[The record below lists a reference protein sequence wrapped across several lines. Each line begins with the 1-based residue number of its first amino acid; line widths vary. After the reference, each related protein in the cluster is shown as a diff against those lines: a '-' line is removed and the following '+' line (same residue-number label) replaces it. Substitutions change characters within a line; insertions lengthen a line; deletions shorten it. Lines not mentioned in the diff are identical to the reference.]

1 MTASTRAFDL
11 DPLDVAA
18 AQAAAETP
26 PQSRAAAAR
35 SQLRSRYLSTVS
47 RFYKPL
53 VHLAGTTG
61 VGLATL
67 ALSITKLQNVRP
79 AELLV
84 IPAVVVTAN
93 FFEWFAHKEV
103 LHVRRPFPWSELYDQ
118 HTPKHHKLYH
128 EEDMAI
134 RDRREWRLVLIPAAG
149 VLGIVTSTAPL
160 AYALGKLISPN
171 AGWLTLLTTAVY
183 MVSYEL
189 LHLSYHLP
197 ENHPVG
203 GSALIRALR
212 KHHAKHHDPRLM
224 QRWNFNVT
232 LPLADWILGTI
243 AGPETRRSETT
254 TDAEPSAPEP
264 STEG

>member
-1 MTASTRAFDL
+1 MNARPSDQTLGST
-11 DPLDVAA
+11 P
-18 AQAAAETP
+18 
-26 PQSRAAAAR
+26 AAAAR
-35 SQLRSRYLSTVS
+35 ARLREKYLATASKLYSPVA
-47 RFYKPL
+47 
-53 VHLAGTTG
+53 HLAATTG

-67 ALSITKLQNVRP
+67 ALSMAKLKDVKP

-84 IPAVVVTAN
+84 VPGVLLVAN
-93 FFEWFAHKEV
+93 AFEWIAHKEV
-103 LHVRRPFPWSELYDQ
+103 LHVRRPFPWSELFDQ

-128 EEDMAI
+128 EEDMAL
-134 RDRREWRLVLIPAAG
+134 RDRREWRLILIPAAG

-160 AYALGKLISPN
+160 AYAVSKLVSPN
-171 AGWLTLLTTAVY
+171 AGWLTLVTTAVY

-197 ENHPVG
+197 EDHPIG
-203 GSALIRALR
+203 GWSVIRTLR

-232 LPLADWILGTI
+232 IPLADWILGTI
-243 AGPETRRSETT
+243 AKDDQPAEAGADEA
-254 TDAEPSAPEP
+254 AEPGMPVP

>member
-1 MTASTRAFDL
+1 MTTSTRAFAL
-11 DPLDVAA
+11 DPLDDAPAA
-18 AQAAAETP
+18 PPDPPAQSP
-26 PQSRAAAAR
+26 AAAAR
-35 SQLRSRYLSTVS
+35 AQLRSRYLATAS

-67 ALSITKLQNVRP
+67 ALSIGKLRAVRP

-93 FFEWFAHKEV
+93 FFEWFAHKEI

-149 VLGIVTSTAPL
+149 VLGIVVSTAPL

-171 AGWLTLLTTAVY
+171 AGWLTLVTTAVY

-197 ENHPVG
+197 ADHPIG
-203 GSALIRALR
+203 GSSLIRALR

-243 AGPETRRSETT
+243 AGPQTPRSATS
-254 TDAEPSAPEP
+254 TDAEPGSSEP
-264 STEG
+264 STGG